1 MFSQPPSVAME
12 NGIRQSNSLKIKV
25 PPDIRRH
32 LLSDRSEGDIRPPTK
47 LQTSS
52 SIGDTHKIIYFDRPV
67 KKGDYVTKISV
78 IPIASKEATW
88 GCFLKPWLNTKKD
101 SILRIRST
109 SFWNGTLKIVF
120 VNNTEMD
127 DFESFV
133 KGRHDEKNF
142 NIQSFRNKATFIAHN
157 IGNLSSPDKIQDF
170 EKQFHLK
177 FKFFFKSRKTGKA
190 IPVGIVETDM
200 DQMETLCSRTFTKFK
215 YRIKSRVT
223 TMQHMPT
230 VGTLESKLSQ

>member
-1 MFSQPPSVAME
+1 MFSQPPSVATE
-12 NGIRQSNSLKIKV
+12 DGIRQSNSLKIKV

-67 KKGDYVTKISV
+67 KKDDYVTKISV

-120 VNNTEMD
+120 VNKTEMD

-133 KGRHDEKNF
+133 NGRHDEKIPTFNPSATKQLSLLTTLGIYLRLIRFKTLRLNF
-142 NIQSFRNKATFIAHN
+142 
-157 IGNLSSPDKIQDF
+157 SSNPGRR
-170 EKQFHLK
+170 ERQFQW
-177 FKFFFKSRKTGKA
+177 
-190 IPVGIVETDM
+190 E
-200 DQMETLCSRTFTKFK
+200 
-215 YRIKSRVT
+215 
-223 TMQHMPT
+223 
-230 VGTLESKLSQ
+230 